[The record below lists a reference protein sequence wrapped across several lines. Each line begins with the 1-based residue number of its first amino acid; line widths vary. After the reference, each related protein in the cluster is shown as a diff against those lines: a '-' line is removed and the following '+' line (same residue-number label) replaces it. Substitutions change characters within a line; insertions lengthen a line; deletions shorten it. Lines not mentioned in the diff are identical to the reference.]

1 MGLQRIVRKFS
12 EEGAERVERLKK
24 VFRRVVARGCHYG
37 TLPISDVWVS
47 ASQSPQDA
55 AQPEYLCSPVCVCRW
70 VNSDRSRNGR
80 RAGSGNVAHASG
92 SKKRADAGSLS
103 PGAPPTDTFQE
114 QTPSSQG
121 SFEGGERATSH
132 RKGAL
137 RGCLELGR
145 DSIKVPNP
153 IGVSG
158 RIGS

>member
-1 MGLQRIVRKFS
+1 M
-12 EEGAERVERLKK
+12 ERLKK
-24 VFRRVVARGCHYG
+24 VFRRVVARGCHYW
-37 TLPISDVWVS
+37 TLPVSDVGVS
-47 ASQSPQDA
+47 ASRSPQDA
-55 AQPEYLCSPVCVCRW
+55 AQPEYLGSPVCMCRW

-80 RAGSGNVAHASG
+80 CAGSGKGAHASG
-92 SKKRADAGSLS
+92 GKKRADAGSLS

-114 QTPSSQG
+114 QTPPSQG
-121 SFEGGERATSH
+121 SFEGAEGAMSH
-132 RKGAL
+132 RNGTL